1 MFISKIQYASKKQ
14 SGKNEFFRYFFQN
27 LLTFQTKRDIIKTT
41 KTGGPPCC
49 KHDEPCIRSVYER
62 YLIQPDD
69 RHPVLMITHFDRICK
84 RIREYLL
91 KALKTKNRRA
101 VYWHTTALHKKC
113 ASTTLYNRITGAL
126 SICLNKNRCAG
137 KTEFPFFILFFRLQS
152 NKLRRRKAAEWRK
165 CMSNHSIPALLFAQ
179 SFSALRRIQSNK
191 KRTSCVRFPMKS

>member
-1 MFISKIQYASKKQ
+1 MYFILPPMWMIQQYHNMFISKIQYASKKQ

-113 ASTTLYNRITGAL
+113 ASATLYNRITGAL
-126 SICLNKNRCAG
+126 SI
-137 KTEFPFFILFFRLQS
+137 
-152 NKLRRRKAAEWRK
+152 W
-165 CMSNHSIPALLFAQ
+165 
-179 SFSALRRIQSNK
+179 
-191 KRTSCVRFPMKS
+191 